1 MKRARSTAD
10 PAAVAAEYA
19 VLWAQLSLR
28 KESTRTV
35 ESTVPGGEPCTLPCT
50 LPSFFCYYPEL
61 RRRVVQARDGEIVG
75 GVATAAAVRRART
88 AGFRLRLLFVRH
100 GGGVRLSSPRP
111 VHVLDLKRAGIFK
124 SVYEPK
130 ASDE

>member
-1 MKRARSTAD
+1 MKRSTAD

-75 GVATAAAVRRART
+75 GG
-88 AGFRLRLLFVRH
+88 AGGSGDSD
-100 GGGVRLSSPRP
+100 GGSGGSSSSSSNS
-111 VHVLDLKRAGIFK
+111 G
-124 SVYEPK
+124 SG
-130 ASDE
+130 SGSG